1 MLILV
6 GAGALVGGGLIGLII
21 GRAGPAAQQREEL
34 RRELDSARN
43 ELSRYKEEVNTHFS
57 RTAELVNSLTE
68 SYRDVHQHLA
78 ASAEQLCDGVQPLHR
93 LQQPLQDAISDQQT
107 VTDAAAEQLPA
118 TDEAATG
125 EAATDK
131 AATDKAATDKAATG
145 EAATSEESSVE
156 APKDYAL
163 KSDPKAEGTLSESF
177 GLHSKQQADPE
188 HDPSKTADHAKP

>member
-6 GAGALVGGGLIGLII
+6 GAGALLGGGLIGLII

-107 VTDAAAEQLPA
+107 VTDAAAEQVPA

-125 EAATDK
+125 EAATGE
-131 AATDKAATDKAATG
+131 AVTDKTATG
-145 EAATSEESSVE
+145 EATTGEESSVE

-177 GLHSKQQADPE
+177 GLHAKQQADPE